1 MRSLKGKEY
10 NDIKTLANMGVSK
23 VELMRMFKRSRS
35 AIGLVINTK
44 DYSDYLDYR
53 KQYSDRPKVVQTALP
68 IKDTEKT
75 EKPKLDYKQGITL
88 KFNEL
93 CDLILV
99 YKMTVAKPQGKQLK
113 YWEKAVECLEE
124 ARLWLKET
132 F

>member
-23 VELMRMFKRSRS
+23 MELMRMFKRSRS

-53 KQYSDRPKVVQTALP
+53 KHYHDKSKAVQTALP
-68 IKDTEKT
+68 IKEPEKI
-75 EKPKLDYKQGITL
+75 PKDIREDIAIKLSALEASVQSYKDKHPIQSD
-88 KFNEL
+88 KRRA
-93 CDLILV
+93 C
-99 YKMTVAKPQGKQLK
+99 MVALMR
-113 YWEKAVECLEE
+113 LEE

>member
-23 VELMRMFKRSRS
+23 MELMRMFKRSRS

-44 DYSDYLDYR
+44 DYSDYMEYR
-53 KQYSDRPKVVQTALP
+53 KQYLKKPKTIQTALP

-75 EKPKLDYKQGITL
+75 EKSKLDYKQGIIL

>member
-23 VELMRMFKRSRS
+23 MELMRMFKRSRS

-53 KQYSDRPKVVQTALP
+53 KHYHDKSKAVQTALP
-68 IKDTEKT
+68 IKET
-75 EKPKLDYKQGITL
+75 EKPKLDYKQGITI

>member
-23 VELMRMFKRSRS
+23 MELMRMFKRSRS

-68 IKDTEKT
+68 IKDAEKT
-75 EKPKLDYKQGITL
+75 EKPKLDYKQGIIL

>member
-1 MRSLKGKEY
+1 MRGLKGKEY

-23 VELMRMFKRSRS
+23 MELMRMFKRSRS

-44 DYSDYLDYR
+44 DYSDYSNYR
-53 KQYSDRPKVVQTALP
+53 KKYHGKSKAIQTALP
-68 IKDTEKT
+68 IKDTEK
-75 EKPKLDYKQGITL
+75 PKLDYRQGITL

-93 CDLILV
+93 CDTILV
-99 YKMTVAKPQGKQLK
+99 YKTTIAKPQGKQLK
-113 YWEKAVECLEE
+113 YWDKAVECLEE